1 MAFKKKF
8 LYLNDSDRESIEQLC
23 RIIRR
28 SASSRKNLFYIVANF
43 GEFIESSVFEAS
55 LSDARR
61 YIDTLRAE
69 VAAGRLQEKYCACI
83 FFELRTFFER
93 ALVRGLMDHNPFSG
107 SDNPFSFP
115 DRLNTA
121 DLPTL
126 SEVDNLL
133 ILCPDGSDILV
144 AVLLA
149 LRMGLSVS
157 EIAELKNEQFCLDE
171 KSGRVYL
178 KMWRWD
184 DGEKKELFLTVPG
197 DITKRVMDQVKS
209 TPSDY
214 AFLFRSREKKPYQ
227 VRSLQLKLANLQKGK
242 EEPVTFSR
250 LRSLC
255 IYLMLLENIPLKDI
269 CRYIGI
275 KGDWLARYD
284 GIPEDMIADASEYVR
299 LKFE

>member
-23 RIIRR
+23 HIIRR

-43 GEFIESSVFEAS
+43 GEFIESSVFESS
-55 LSDARR
+55 LSDAKR
-61 YIDTLRAE
+61 YIDTLRSE

-133 ILCPDGSDILV
+133 ILCPDDSDVLV

-149 LRMGLSVS
+149 FRMGLSVS
-157 EIAELKNEQFCLDE
+157 EIAELKKEQFCLNE
-171 KSGRVYL
+171 RTGRVYL

-197 DITKRVMDQVKS
+197 DITERVMDQVKS
-209 TPSDY
+209 TPSGY
-214 AFLFRSREKKPYQ
+214 AFLFRSREKKPYH
-227 VRSLQLKLANLQKGK
+227 VRSLQAKLERLQKDC
-242 EEPVTFSR
+242 ENPVSFSK
-250 LRSLC
+250 LRSLF
-255 IYLMLLENIPLKDI
+255 IYLTLLEGVPVNDI
-269 CRYIGI
+269 CRYVGI
-275 KGDWLARYD
+275 KGDWLTRYES
-284 GIPEDMIADASEYVR
+284 IPQELIADAADYVR
-299 LKFE
+299 LRIV